1 MPRQS
6 ISLTPPNDAWLKAQ
20 VESEEFTSKS
30 EVVNDLIRK
39 AAPTYWRKLRKKRGG
54 MATYRL
60 TENAKEDLRRIYRRG
75 LREYGEAQA
84 DQYYNALFDRFEQIA
99 EQPFL
104 YPAVDDI
111 REGYRRSVC
120 GVDSIYYR
128 IEGET
133 VEIMAIIGRQDLE
146 EWL

>member
-1 MPRQS
+1 M
-6 ISLTPPNDAWLKAQ
+6 
-20 VESEEFTSKS
+20 
-30 EVVNDLIRK
+30 
-39 AAPTYWRKLRKKRGG
+39 G
-54 MATYRL
+54 TYRL
-60 TENAKEDLRRIYRRG
+60 TENAKEDLHRIYRRG

>member
-1 MPRQS
+1 
-6 ISLTPPNDAWLKAQ
+6 
-20 VESEEFTSKS
+20 
-30 EVVNDLIRK
+30 
-39 AAPTYWRKLRKKRGG
+39 

-60 TENAKEDLRRIYRRG
+60 SENAREDLRRIYRRG
-75 LREYGEAQA
+75 LREYGEARA
-84 DQYYNALFDRFEQIA
+84 DEYYNALFDRFDQIA
-99 EQPFL
+99 ERPFL

-133 VEIMAIIGRQDLE
+133 VEIMAIIGRQDVE

>member
-1 MPRQS
+1 M
-6 ISLTPPNDAWLKAQ
+6 
-20 VESEEFTSKS
+20 
-30 EVVNDLIRK
+30 
-39 AAPTYWRKLRKKRGG
+39 G
-54 MATYRL
+54 TYRL
-60 TENAKEDLRRIYRRG
+60 SEKAKEDLRRIYRRG

-84 DQYYNALFDRFEQIA
+84 DDYYNALFDRFEQIA

-128 IEGET
+128 IAGDT
-133 VEIMAIIGRQDLE
+133 VEIMAIIGRQDVE

>member
-1 MPRQS
+1 M
-6 ISLTPPNDAWLKAQ
+6 
-20 VESEEFTSKS
+20 
-30 EVVNDLIRK
+30 
-39 AAPTYWRKLRKKRGG
+39 G
-54 MATYRL
+54 TYRL

-84 DQYYNALFDRFEQIA
+84 DEYYNALFDRFEQIA

-128 IEGET
+128 IAGET
-133 VEIMAIIGRQDLE
+133 VEIMAIIGRQDVE

>member
-1 MPRQS
+1 
-6 ISLTPPNDAWLKAQ
+6 
-20 VESEEFTSKS
+20 
-30 EVVNDLIRK
+30 
-39 AAPTYWRKLRKKRGG
+39 

-60 TENAKEDLRRIYRRG
+60 TENAKEDLHRIYRRG

-99 EQPFL
+99 EHPFL

>member
-1 MPRQS
+1 
-6 ISLTPPNDAWLKAQ
+6 
-20 VESEEFTSKS
+20 
-30 EVVNDLIRK
+30 
-39 AAPTYWRKLRKKRGG
+39 

-104 YPAVDDI
+104 YPAVNDI